1 MKGQQVRFQQVRLM
15 NRHRRQRL
23 AMIMAVLAISAA
35 FSATADSVTTE
46 PSLAGS
52 PVRQPNVVLILFDD
66 TGFSD
71 FASYGGEARMPVI
84 DALAARGAMLTQY
97 RTSPL
102 CSPSRAMLLTGVD
115 NHQTGVATI
124 PEVLPREHEGKPGYS
139 MHLEPGVTTL
149 ATRLQQAGYR
159 TFMTGKWH
167 LGDGDGQLPVDHG
180 FDRSFILDA
189 SGADN
194 WEDKS
199 YMPYYRYAPWY
210 EDDQRADLPDDFYS
224 SDFLT
229 DTMLRYLQAS
239 SPSNKPFLAYIAYQA
254 VHIPV
259 QAPRELTEHYAGVYD
274 GGWHA
279 LQESRLARLKTMGLV
294 AEEVKPPPMPNAARD
309 WASLDADAQALAA
322 RSMAVH
328 AAMLEAVDQNV
339 GKLVSYLESTGEL
352 ANTVFVVTSDNGPE
366 PSAPLDQS
374 GFATWM
380 SWNGYSRHLDT
391 LGERGSMNY
400 IGREW
405 ALATSI
411 PGSLFKFYASEGGIH
426 VPMIVAGPGIPAGQ
440 RLTGNAYVTD
450 VTPTILEITGTSVLP
465 ADFAAGEKGMS
476 GRSLVPMLSG
486 AAPSVYGDEEGFG
499 VEVSGNAAFIVG
511 HHKLVRNLPPYG
523 DGAWHLFDLEKDPGE
538 TTDLGPS
545 QPELLRTMLD
555 RYGQYSVQMGVLA
568 VPEGYSSAQQIGA
581 NTVRRM
587 IRSYAVELMVFGLA
601 LIAGIAGLA
610 RALRSRR
617 PGAI

>member
-1 MKGQQVRFQQVRLM
+1 MNCRLHLWL
-15 NRHRRQRL
+15 RC
-23 AMIMAVLAISAA
+23 VISAITVFA
-35 FSATADSVTTE
+35 SFVSSADSIPIDVAPDE
-46 PSLAGS
+46 MRSK
-52 PVRQPNVVLILFDD
+52 QPNVVLILFDD
-66 TGFSD
+66 VGFSD
-71 FASYGGEARMPVI
+71 FASYGGEARMPAI
-84 DALAARGAMLTQY
+84 DALAARGTMLTQY

-124 PEVLPREHEGKPGYS
+124 PEVLPPEHAGKPGYA

-149 ATRLQQAGYR
+149 ATRLRQTGYR

-167 LGDGDGQLPVDHG
+167 LGDGVGQLPVDHG

-194 WEDKS
+194 WDDKS
-199 YMPYYRYAPWY
+199 YIPYYREAPWY
-210 EDDQRADLPDDFYS
+210 EDDHPVDLPDDFYS
-224 SDFLT
+224 ANFLT

-239 SPSNKPFLAYIAYQA
+239 RSSGKPFLAYIAYQA

-274 GGWHA
+274 AGWHA
-279 LQESRLARLKTMGLV
+279 LQQSRMARLKSMGLV
-294 AEEVKPPPMPNAARD
+294 SPDATLPPMPKIARD
-309 WASLDADAQALAA
+309 WSTLDTDDRALAA
-322 RSMAVH
+322 KSMAVH

-339 GKLVSYLESTGEL
+339 GKLVSYLASTGEL

-366 PSAPLDQS
+366 PSAPLDQP
-374 GFATWM
+374 GFASWM
-380 SWNGYSRHLDT
+380 SWNGYSRQLDT
-391 LGERGSMNY
+391 LGERGSMSY

-405 ALATSI
+405 ALATAT

-426 VPMIVAGPGIPAGQ
+426 VPMIMAGPGIPAGQ

-450 VTPTILEITGTSVLP
+450 VTPTLLQITGTQVLP
-465 ADFAAGEKGMS
+465 ANVADGEKWMT

-486 AAPSVYGDEEGFG
+486 SASTVYGDDEGFG

-511 HHKLVRNLPPYG
+511 RHKLVRNLAPFG
-523 DGAWHLFDLEKDPGE
+523 DGAWHLFDIDADPGE

-545 QPELLRTMLD
+545 QPERLHTMID
-555 RYGQYSVQMGVLA
+555 RYEQYAIQMGVLE
-568 VPEGYSSAQQIGA
+568 VPEGYASARQIGA
-581 NTVRRM
+581 NIIPRM
-587 IRSYAVELMVFGLA
+587 IRNYAVELVVISLVLVAAMVL
-601 LIAGIAGLA
+601 LMRGIRRR
-610 RALRSRR
+610 RAL
-617 PGAI
+617 A

>member
-1 MKGQQVRFQQVRLM
+1 MNGQQGRSMNSHTHRL
-15 NRHRRQRL
+15 L
-23 AMIMAVLAISAA
+23 AMVLSVLAGSAA
-35 FSATADSVTTE
+35 FPSTPSSVTTDI
-46 PSLAGS
+46 SSAGL
-52 PVRQPNVVLILFDD
+52 PARPPNVVLILLDD

-71 FASYGGEARMPVI
+71 FASFGGEARMPVI

-124 PEVLPREHEGKPGYS
+124 PEVLPPEHAGKPGYS

-149 ATRLQQAGYR
+149 STRLQQAGYR

-167 LGDGDGQLPVDHG
+167 LGDGEGQLPVDHG

-210 EDDQRADLPDDFYS
+210 EDDHRVDLPDDFYS
-224 SDFLT
+224 ANFLT

-239 SPSNKPFLAYIAYQA
+239 STSNKPFLAYIAFQA

-294 AEEVKPPPMPNAARD
+294 SPEATPPPMPKAARD
-309 WASLDADAQALAA
+309 WSSLDDDAQALAA

-352 ANTVFVVTSDNGPE
+352 ENTVFVVTSDNGPE
-366 PSAPLDQS
+366 PSAPMDQP
-374 GFATWM
+374 GFETWM
-380 SWNGYSRHLDT
+380 SWNGYSRQLDT

-405 ALATSI
+405 ALATST

-426 VPMIVAGPGIPAGQ
+426 VPMIMAGPGIPAGQ

-450 VTPTILEITGTSVLP
+450 VTPTILEITGTAVLP
-465 ADFAAGEKGMS
+465 ADFAAGEKGMN

-486 AAPSVYGDEEGFG
+486 SAPSVYGNDEGFG

-511 HHKLVRNLPPYG
+511 HHKLVRNLAPFG

-538 TTDLGPS
+538 TTDLAPS

-555 RYGQYSVQMGVLA
+555 RYGQYSIQMGVLA
-568 VPEGYSSAQQIGA
+568 VPEDYSSARQVGA

-587 IRSYAVELMVFGLA
+587 ISNYALELVAFGLA
-601 LIAGIAGLA
+601 LIAALVLLV
-610 RALRSRR
+610 RAVRRRR
-617 PGAI
+617 PGPI

>member
-1 MKGQQVRFQQVRLM
+1 MNHCSSWQLRLVFIF
-15 NRHRRQRL
+15 L
-23 AMIMAVLAISAA
+23 TGFAPFASSADAMPIDAPPAEVPAQ
-35 FSATADSVTTE
+35 
-46 PSLAGS
+46 
-52 PVRQPNVVLILFDD
+52 QPNVVLILFDD

-124 PEVLPREHEGKPGYS
+124 PEVLPPEHAGKPGYS

-149 ATRLQQAGYR
+149 ATHLQRAGYR

-167 LGDGDGQLPVDHG
+167 LGDGEGQLPVDHG

-199 YMPYYRYAPWY
+199 YMPYYREAPWY
-210 EDDQRADLPDDFYS
+210 EDDQPVDLPDDFYS
-224 SDFLT
+224 TNFLT
-229 DTMLRYLQAS
+229 DTMLRYLRAS
-239 SPSNKPFLAYIAYQA
+239 STTGKPFFAYIAYQA

-259 QAPRELTEHYAGVYD
+259 QAPRELTEHYAGIYD
-274 GGWHA
+274 AGWFA
-279 LQESRLARLKTMGLV
+279 LQESRMARLKSLGLV
-294 AEEVKPPPMPNAARD
+294 LPDAALTPMPKVARD
-309 WASLDADAQALAA
+309 WSSLDAETQALAA

-366 PSAPLDQS
+366 PSSPLDQA
-374 GFATWM
+374 GFETWM
-380 SWNGYSRHLDT
+380 AWNGYSRQLDT

-405 ALATSI
+405 ALATAT
-411 PGSLFKFYASEGGIH
+411 PGSLFKFYASDGGIH
-426 VPMIVAGPGIPAGQ
+426 VPMIMAGPGIPVGQ
-440 RLTGNAYVTD
+440 RFTGNAYVTD
-450 VTPTILEITGTSVLP
+450 VTPTLLALTDTTVEPP
-465 ADFAAGEKGMS
+465 ASGVQEKGMN
-476 GRSLVPMLSG
+476 GRSLVPMLIGS
-486 AAPSVYGDEEGFG
+486 ASSAYGDDEGFG
-499 VEVSGNAAFIVG
+499 VEVSGNAAFVVGRHKIV
-511 HHKLVRNLPPYG
+511 RSMAPFG
-523 DGAWHLFDLEKDPGE
+523 DGAWHLFDIKTDPGE
-538 TTDLGPS
+538 TMDLGPA

-555 RYGQYSVQMGVLA
+555 RYGQYSIQMGVLA
-568 VPEGYSSAQQIGA
+568 VPEGYVSTRQIGA
-581 NTVRRM
+581 NILHRMVRN
-587 IRSYAVELMVFGLA
+587 YAVELLVFSLLLTGAVFLF
-601 LIAGIAGLA
+601 I
-610 RALRSRR
+610 RR
-617 PGAI
+617 WRRRHA